1 MKINKEASN
10 LFSSLSEDGKRVF
23 MKLVNIA
30 KSINYEDPN
39 DVKAIEE
46 LARVLLYE
54 YRQLSKEDQAKIQR
68 LLKMLVPEN
77 PRDVKIVC
85 DHDKCLIL

>member
-10 LFSSLSEDGKRVF
+10 LFSTLSEDGKKVF
-23 MKLVNIA
+23 LKLINIA
-30 KSINYEDPN
+30 KNINYEDP
-39 DVKAIEE
+39 DDTKAIED

-54 YRQLSKEDQAKIQR
+54 YLQLPKEDQAKIQK
-68 LLKMLVPEN
+68 LLKMTIPEN
-77 PRDVKIVC
+77 PRDVKIIC